1 MEVRLGSLVGSSGDV
16 GSLAEISGATCGR
29 ILLPLLLSDGCEGYG
44 VPSCVDRRRRSVVL
58 RFFVIGT
65 EMSCSLLLALAGIF
79 CFLHVFFVVSVGG
92 SAVRWLLLE
101 GWSTMVSFA
110 GDSTTT
116 ILFFAFVSC
125 IVSRIRHVL
134 LCAGCVHSIHGA
146 AGLATT
152 ERAAGGGR
160 KMVYQLATEKP
171 GWSLL
176 PTCFG
181 GSITLWVVLSS
192 GDSEFSTD
200 LDASDLWSSG
210 DVMAESHLQ
219 PGRSTFL
226 RYVDVLDILTLVAIK
241 NYVSS
246 SGRGAASSCRLL
258 RSPATRMTGKHLQ
271 GPSCNFLIPQGC
283 LCKNV
288 NFKDYM

>member
-1 MEVRLGSLVGSSGDV
+1 MEVRPGSLVGSSGDV

-44 VPSCVDRRRRSVVL
+44 VPSCVDRRRRSVVF

-65 EMSCSLLLALAGIF
+65 EMSCSLLRALAGIF

-92 SAVRWLLLE
+92 SAVRWWLLE
-101 GWSTMVSFA
+101 GWSTTVSFA
-110 GDSTTT
+110 GDSATAV
-116 ILFFAFVSC
+116 LFFAFVFC
-125 IVSRIRHVL
+125 VVCRICHVL
-134 LCAGCVHSIHGA
+134 LCAGCLHTIHGA
-146 AGLATT
+146 AGPATT
-152 ERAAGGGR
+152 EKAARGGR
-160 KMVYQLATEKP
+160 KMVYQLATEKS

-192 GDSEFSTD
+192 GDSEFLAD
-200 LDASDLWSSG
+200 LDAPDLWSSG
-210 DVMAESHLQ
+210 EVMAESHLQ

-226 RYVDVLDILTLVAIK
+226 RYVDVLDILILVAIK

-246 SGRGAASSCRLL
+246 SGRGSASNCKLL
-258 RSPATRMTGKHLQ
+258 RSPATRTAGKHLQ
-271 GPSCNFLIPQGC
+271 GPSCNFLISQGC

-288 NFKDYM
+288 NFKEM